1 MGCFALIIS
10 FLFRIYIILFQ
21 KASFPLCMCP
31 FIYWRVKTE
40 ACAPC
45 LSVPRRTLS
54 CSWRRGCIWCSLGC
68 TCCAG
73 GVSQALLP
81 STKEVPDDTSK
92 LSSLCISSKLFSEYV
107 NTKLEI
113 MPVTLAS
120 LVARLVKNPPAM
132 RETWARSLGWEDLL
146 EKEMANHSSILV
158 WRISWS
164 VQSMGSQRIRHDWVT
179 FTFTV
184 ILRTLGRSWM
194 IMLDSC
200 PLVACAT
207 WQGARITTSYASS
220 KEESNSD

>member
-1 MGCFALIIS
+1 MGCFALISS
-10 FLFRIYIILFQ
+10 FLFHLCIILFQ

-31 FIYWRVKTE
+31 FVYWRVKTG

-45 LSVPRRTLS
+45 LSVPCRTLS
-54 CSWRRGCIWCSLGC
+54 CSWRCGCAWCSLGR

-107 NTKLEI
+107 STKLDI
-113 MPVTLAS
+113 MPVILAS
-120 LVARLVKNPPAM
+120 LVARLVKNPPTV
-132 RETWARSLGWEDLL
+132 RETWARSLGWEDPL
-146 EKEMANHSSILV
+146 EKEMASHSSILV

-164 VQSMGSQRIRHDWVT
+164 VQSMGSQRIRHDWAT

-184 ILRTLGRSWM
+184 ILRTLGRSSWLM
-194 IMLDSC
+194 SLGCLCYLTRS
-200 PLVACAT
+200 
-207 WQGARITTSYASS
+207 
-220 KEESNSD
+220 